1 MLNSEVL
8 VLNKSFQPI
17 NVINLRRA
25 LTMLYADIAY
35 ALDEQYQMF
44 NFESWSEL
52 SAGAHNEW
60 IGTSTGKLRVPR
72 LLVLQIYN
80 RVPAGRVR
88 FSRRNIYVRDEHT
101 CQYCGKEGH
110 RTEFNL
116 DHVIPRSQGGGTN
129 WENIVCSCIKCN
141 TRKGGRTPKQAGMH
155 LKRQP
160 VQPSWHD
167 LTKIPIIS
175 VKHTLW
181 EPFLNPVDASYWNT
195 ELLEE

>member
-1 MLNSEVL
+1 MLNSDVL
-8 VLNKSFQPI
+8 VLNKSFQPN
-17 NVINLRRA
+17 NVINLRRG
-25 LTMLYADIAY
+25 LSMLYSDIAY

-52 SAGAHNEW
+52 SAETHNDW
-60 IGTSTGKLRVPR
+60 IGTSNGRLRVPR

-88 FSRRNIYVRDEHT
+88 FSRRNIFVRDEHT
-101 CQYCGKEGH
+101 CQYCSKQGH
-110 RTEFNL
+110 RIEFNL
-116 DHVIPRSQGGGTN
+116 DHVLPRSQGGGTN
-129 WENIVCSCIKCN
+129 WENIVCSCVKCN
-141 TRKGGRTPKQAGMH
+141 THKGGRTPKQAGMQ

-160 VQPSWHD
+160 KQPTWHD
-167 LTKIPIIS
+167 LTRLPIIS

-195 ELLEE
+195 ELIQE